1 MAENVRRNETG
12 AQAVQVLTPE
22 GKAATGGRRRGLAS
36 LLSSPLFIG
45 VVIILIGVGGY
56 FGFRYWQDQE
66 TKIYIDSSE
75 ISAPVISIGPEI
87 PGVLKA
93 VYVKEGEHVTVGEQ
107 LFNVGD
113 RVISSPV
120 PGIVTSVQNTPGQ
133 WASNQNAIVQMYNPG
148 SLRVVGHLQED
159 QGLSDVRVGQQV
171 MFTVDAFD
179 AKQFAGTV
187 ESIGKTADAT
197 GAVFSISDKRP
208 EKQYDIKV
216 AFDPNAY
223 PEILN
228 GMSAR
233 MWIYK

>member
-1 MAENVRRNETG
+1 MAENVRRNEAG
-12 AQAVQVLTPE
+12 AQAVQVLTPG
-22 GKAATGGRRRGLAS
+22 GKEATGARRRNLAS
-36 LLSSPLFIG
+36 LLSSPLVIG

-56 FGFRYWQDQE
+56 FGFRYWQDQG
-66 TKIYIDSSE
+66 TKVYIDSSE

-87 PGVLKA
+87 PGILKA
-93 VYVKEGEHVTVGEQ
+93 VYVKEGEHVTVGQQ

-113 RVISSPV
+113 RVISAPV
-120 PGIVTSVQNTPGQ
+120 PGIITSVQNTPGQ
-133 WASNQNAIVQMYNPG
+133 WASNQNAIVQMYDPG

-159 QGLSDVRVGQQV
+159 QGLSDIKVGQQV

-179 AKQFAGTV
+179 SRQFVGTV
-187 ESIGKTADAT
+187 ESIGKTADQSSV
-197 GAVFSISDKRP
+197 VFSISDKRP
-208 EKQYDIKV
+208 EKQYDIRV

-223 PEILN
+223 PEIVN